1 MVQPLHAPLQTLN
14 AYGENNAN
22 KTTNQENNN
31 QFRDIL
37 KSEMKAKA
45 TTTSNASKVKEVI
58 KNDLQK
64 LNPDQTLT
72 QQEVTKIQDLY
83 ESEINTYI
91 PKTSAGTLENLSV
104 KDENG
109 TEIAL
114 RKDMWEYAKLIEK
127 KMRVIM
133 LGFAFKLPK
142 LEEGP
147 NMIDLL
153 YGDDF
158 ISNKIDEMYGIEGG
172 DLAKSIMEKFEIDY
186 ADLIKQ
192 EVNNEK
198 RTN

>member
-1 MVQPLHAPLQTLN
+1 MVQPLYAPLQNLK

-22 KTTNQENNN
+22 KTSNQENNN
-31 QFRDIL
+31 KFRDIL

-45 TTTSNASKVKEVI
+45 TKTSNPSKINEVI

-64 LNPDQTLT
+64 LNLNQTLT
-72 QQEVTKIQDLY
+72 QEEAATIQDLY
-83 ESEINTYI
+83 ESEVNTYI
-91 PKTSAGTLENLSV
+91 PKTSANNLENLNTPN
-104 KDENG
+104 ENG
-109 TEIAL
+109 TEIAIV
-114 RKDMWEYAKLIEK
+114 KDMWEYAKLIEK

-158 ISNKIDEMYGIEGG
+158 ISNKIDEMYGVEGG
-172 DLAKSIMEKFEIDY
+172 DLARSIMEKFEIDY

-192 EVNNEK
+192 GANNEK